1 MDSFVSD
8 LRERFDYSVTFFE
21 SAWEHDPNGM
31 IDDRTVRPHTEEESR
46 MIDIFERL
54 SETVETIPPEVL
66 REAEELRT
74 KLPETFEEIL
84 FSLIRYV
91 GAKYTA
97 GGYFEPT
104 SAGEFVEKLIEYVR
118 LRVTNPSL
126 FTAVPYPDAVS

>member
-1 MDSFVSD
+1 MDNFVED
-8 LRERFDYSVTFFE
+8 LRERFDYSIIFFE

-54 SETVETIPPEVL
+54 SETVEAIPPELV
-66 REAEELRT
+66 REAKDLRA
-74 KLPETFEEIL
+74 KLPQIFEEIL
-84 FSLIRYV
+84 VSLIRYV
-91 GAKYTA
+91 GAKYEA
-97 GGYFEPT
+97 GGFFEPT
-104 SAGEFVEKLIEYVR
+104 RKLIEYIR